1 MEQQMIAQQQQ
12 QMQVQQPIQA
22 QPMMP
27 MEAEEE
33 LPGFF
38 SEGEV
43 EPEPSFEEPSE
54 DEYAREL
61 LNAFSQIPGKQQ
73 ELQDPKRLGALQERI
88 EKAVGIVMNENR
100 NYFRRRRWNSWSSA
114 FF

>member
-1 MEQQMIAQQQQ
+1 MIAQQQQ

-43 EPEPSFEEPSE
+43 ESEPSFEEPSE

-61 LNAFSQIPGKQQ
+61 LNAFSQIWKT
-73 ELQDPKRLGALQERI
+73 LGTPRP
-88 EKAVGIVMNENR
+88 
-100 NYFRRRRWNSWSSA
+100 
-114 FF
+114 